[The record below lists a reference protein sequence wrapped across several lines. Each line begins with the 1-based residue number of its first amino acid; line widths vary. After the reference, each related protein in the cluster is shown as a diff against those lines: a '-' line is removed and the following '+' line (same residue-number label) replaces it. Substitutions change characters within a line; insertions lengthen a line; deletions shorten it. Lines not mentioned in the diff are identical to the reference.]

1 MTEDDKLSFLDQ
13 PRDETGRF
21 ASKQDSQPVAEA
33 PPPAPEPP
41 AETQPALTPEPAP
54 SQPASAPVQPPPGYI
69 PMAAVLD
76 EREKRQKY
84 ERELE
89 DMRRKYEEATRK
101 PPQPLDPIADP
112 EAFERSLNER
122 IQQSRWDAIT
132 STSLVSALRTHGREK
147 VTAAEQWV
155 EQQTAANP
163 AFRQTILNQ
172 LDPYDFVVQ
181 EHQKSLRQQKL
192 GDKDPDEY
200 AIENIRELAK
210 RPEFLKALQD
220 AGLIPAAAPGVSGG
234 VAPSPHPTLP
244 RPSLASAPSA
254 GGKTSTVPVGPG
266 EAFNAVFK

>member
-1 MTEDDKLSFLDQ
+1 MTEEKLSFLDQ

-21 ASKQDSQPVAEA
+21 ASKQDSQPVDDS

-41 AETQPALTPEPAP
+41 AAEQPAPIPEPAP

-89 DMRRKYEEATRK
+89 DLRRKYEEATRK

-122 IQQSRWDAIT
+122 IERVRWDAIT
-132 STSLVSALRTHGREK
+132 NASLVAATRHHGAEK
-147 VTAAEQWV
+147 VKAAEEWLQS
-155 EQQTAANP
+155 ELQSNP
-163 AFRQTILNQ
+163 ALWQTIQ
-172 LDPYDFVVQ
+172 RQPDPYDFVVSQ
-181 EHQKSLRQQKL
+181 HQRTLRLQKIGDEDPESWAQKWAEANGYIKAGTQQ
-192 GDKDPDEY
+192 P
-200 AIENIRELAK
+200 
-210 RPEFLKALQD
+210 QS
-220 AGLIPAAAPGVSGG
+220 AGVVGHPPN
-234 VAPSPHPTLP
+234 PTLP

>member
-122 IQQSRWDAIT
+122 IERVRWDAIT
-132 STSLVSALRTHGREK
+132 NASLVAATRHHGPEK
-147 VTAAEQWV
+147 VKAAEEWLQS
-155 EQQTAANP
+155 ELQSNP
-163 AFRQTILNQ
+163 ALWQTIQ
-172 LDPYDFVVQ
+172 RQPDPYDFVVSQ
-181 EHQKSLRQQKL
+181 HQRTLRLQKI
-192 GDKDPDEY
+192 GDEDPESWAQKWAEANGY
-200 AIENIRELAK
+200 I
-210 RPEFLKALQD
+210 KAGTTQPQS
-220 AGLIPAAAPGVSGG
+220 AGVVGHPPN
-234 VAPSPHPTLP
+234 PTLP

>member
-21 ASKQDSQPVAEA
+21 ASKQDSQPVEP

-54 SQPASAPVQPPPGYI
+54 SQPASASVQPPPGYI

-89 DMRRKYEEATRK
+89 EMRRKYEEATRK
-101 PPQPLDPIADP
+101 PPQALDPIADP

-122 IQQSRWDAIT
+122 IERVRWDAIT
-132 STSLVSALRTHGREK
+132 NASLVAATRHHGPEK
-147 VTAAEQWV
+147 VKAAEEWL
-155 EQQTAANP
+155 QQELQQNP
-163 AFRQTILNQ
+163 GIWQQIQRQP
-172 LDPYDFVVQ
+172 DPYDYVVSQ
-181 EHQKSLRQQKL
+181 HQRTLRLQKI
-192 GDKDPDEY
+192 GDDDPDAY
-200 AIENIRELAK
+200 AQKWAEANGYV
-210 RPEFLKALQD
+210 KAGTQQPQS
-220 AGLIPAAAPGVSGG
+220 AGVSGHPQ
-234 VAPSPHPTLP
+234 PSTLP

-254 GGKTSTVPVGPG
+254 GSKSPSVPVGPG

>member
-21 ASKQDSQPVAEA
+21 ASKTDSQPVAEA

-41 AETQPALTPEPAP
+41 AAEQPAPTPELAP
-54 SQPASAPVQPPPGYI
+54 SQPSSASVQPPPGYI

-76 EREKRQKY
+76 EREKRQQY
-84 ERELE
+84 QRELE

-122 IQQSRWDAIT
+122 IERVRWDAIT
-132 STSLVSALRTHGREK
+132 NASLVAATRHHGPEK
-147 VTAAEQWV
+147 VKAAEEWLQS
-155 EQQTAANP
+155 ELQSNP
-163 AFRQTILNQ
+163 ALWQTIQ
-172 LDPYDFVVQ
+172 RQPDPYEFVVSQ
-181 EHQKSLRQQKL
+181 HQRTLRLQKIGDEDPEAWAQKWAEANGYIKAGTQQ
-192 GDKDPDEY
+192 PQS
-200 AIENIRELAK
+200 A
-210 RPEFLKALQD
+210 
-220 AGLIPAAAPGVSGG
+220 G
-234 VAPSPHPTLP
+234 VAGPSPNPTLP

>member
-1 MTEDDKLSFLDQ
+1 MTEDKLSFLDQ
-13 PRDETGRF
+13 PRDEVGRF
-21 ASKQDSQPVAEA
+21 ASKDNSQPVDDS

-41 AETQPALTPEPAP
+41 AAEQPAPTPEPAP

-89 DMRRKYEEATRK
+89 DMRRKYEEATRR

-122 IQQSRWDAIT
+122 IERVRWDAIT
-132 STSLVSALRTHGREK
+132 NASLVAATRHHGPEK
-147 VTAAEQWV
+147 VKAAEEWLQSELQNNPGIW
-155 EQQTAANP
+155 QQIQ
-163 AFRQTILNQ
+163 RQP
-172 LDPYDFVVQ
+172 DPYDYVVSQ
-181 EHQKSLRQQKL
+181 HQRTLRLQKIGDDDPEAWAQKWAEANGYVKAGTQQ
-192 GDKDPDEY
+192 PQS
-200 AIENIRELAK
+200 A
-210 RPEFLKALQD
+210 
-220 AGLIPAAAPGVSGG
+220 G
-234 VAPSPHPTLP
+234 VAGPPPNPTLP

-266 EAFNAVFK
+266 EAFKAVFK